1 MDFQDIKARIRI
13 EDAIPFL
20 GLNLKRTTNGQL
32 RGKCPACDSDN
43 ERALVVTPSKG
54 AYCFNEKRGGDL
66 LWLVSHVKG
75 IGVRQAA
82 QELAAHFL
90 TEPQE
95 PRRSKQSG
103 TGAAKESQQ
112 ATGNVTL
119 MPLSYL
125 DHSQA
130 FGLDE
135 ETAKAL
141 GIGFAAKGLMRSR
154 IAIPIRTD
162 TGKLVGYVG
171 IEPDADVKLPTK
183 FHL

>member
-1 MDFQDIKARIRI
+1 MVDFQDIKARVNI

-20 GLNLKRTTNGQL
+20 GLTLKRNANGQL
-32 RGKCPACDSDN
+32 RGKCPACDSDSD
-43 ERALVVTPSKG
+43 RALVVTPGKG

-90 TEPQE
+90 PEPQE
-95 PRRSKQSG
+95 PRRSKPSG
-103 TGAAKESQQ
+103 TGAAAE
-112 ATGNVTL
+112 GVTTL
-119 MPLSYL
+119 APLSYL

-135 ETAKAL
+135 GTAKAL
-141 GIGFAAKGLMRSR
+141 GIGFAAKGLMRGK
-154 IAIPIRTD
+154 IAVPIRTD

>member
-1 MDFQDIKARIRI
+1 MDFQLIKSRVAI

-43 ERALVVTPSKG
+43 DRALVVTPSRG
-54 AYCFNEKRGGDL
+54 AYCFNEKRGGDV

-95 PRRSKQSG
+95 PRRSKPSG
-103 TGAAKESQQ
+103 PGAAAE
-112 ATGNVTL
+112 GVTTL
-119 MPLSYL
+119 APLSYL

-135 ETAKAL
+135 ATAKEL
-141 GIGFAAKGLMRSR
+141 GIGYAPKGLMRSR
-154 IAIPIRTD
+154 IAIPIRTE

-171 IEPDADVKLPTK
+171 IGLDADVKLPAK

>member
-1 MDFQDIKARIRI
+1 MDFAAIKARIAI

-20 GLNLKRTTNGQL
+20 GLTLKRTTNGQL

-43 ERALVVTPSKG
+43 DRALVVTPGKG
-54 AYCFNEKRGGDL
+54 AYCFNEKRGGDV

-82 QELAAHFL
+82 QELADHFRL

-95 PRRSKQSG
+95 PQRSKPSG
-103 TGAAKESQQ
+103 TGAAE
-112 ATGNVTL
+112 ATVTL
-119 MPLSYL
+119 LPLTYL

-135 ETAKAL
+135 ATAKEL
-141 GIGFAAKGLMRSR
+141 GIGYAPKGLMRGR
-154 IAIPIRTD
+154 IAVPIRTD

-171 IEPDADVKLPTK
+171 VEPDADVKLPAK